1 MSTMKNTSKRTAGS
15 QPRKK
20 KHSNNDERPI
30 GKKKGSNHE
39 QGVREDKGISTT
51 KQKKKH
57 KQNNIHKS
65 SKSKKSKKGTNK
77 KKKQVIST
85 KMAKIVRLSFDIF
98 FFIMIIFMLIGAA
111 IFTISDKTDKSFYG
125 YRFYEVLTNS
135 MKKTEKGQKG
145 NFTAGDML
153 IVKVGEVE
161 DIEVSDIITFVP
173 NKESKET
180 YLTHRVIKK
189 TPAEP
194 KIKQLENGK
203 SKTVDNFPIFQTQ
216 GDANNAP
223 DPPVSGEMVI
233 GVVKVAI
240 PKAGTIINF
249 VRSNLVATFIFII
262 AFFLLVGL
270 IRGYFAKEPE
280 PVKKKPRKRK
290 KVNKI

>member
-1 MSTMKNTSKRTAGS
+1 MSTTKNTSKNPADS
-15 QPRKK
+15 QTKK
-20 KHSNNDERPI
+20 
-30 GKKKGSNHE
+30 
-39 QGVREDKGISTT
+39 
-51 KQKKKH
+51 
-57 KQNNIHKS
+57 
-65 SKSKKSKKGTNK
+65 NK
-77 KKKQVIST
+77 KKRPIEQKQQQGNKKRNNNRQRLNEDNSISANKIKKKRKNSKSSGGKRAKKVPSRKKNRILDG
-85 KMAKIVRLSFDIF
+85 KMAKGIRILFDVVF
-98 FFIMIIFMLIGAA
+98 FVMILFMLTGAA

-145 NFTAGDML
+145 NFTAGDMV
-153 IVKVGEVE
+153 IVKVGDVE
-161 DIEVSDIITFVP
+161 NINKGDIITFVP

-189 TPAEP
+189 TPADP
-194 KIKQLENGK
+194 KIKQLANGK
-203 SKTVDNFPIFQTQ
+203 TKTVDNFPEFQTQ

-249 VRSNLVATFIFII
+249 IRTNMIATLVFVI
-262 AFFLLVGL
+262 AFFLFISV

-280 PVKKKPRKRK
+280 PIRKKKAKRSK
-290 KVNKI
+290 KR